1 MRRLSSHHRDE
12 DARIY
17 RNCSETKVVS
27 TCSRRLGAPAA
38 LFGSRSRNA
47 KRNHQDRT
55 LARRMRREEFRG
67 VVVVERETRRATAKR
82 ICREICASAEDSR
95 FEMRVAIAAISERTE
110 DAFEVRHVNDQRA
123 AIHPERLLETQVSR
137 LGAKVAC
144 LQQLESTFASA
155 VAVNPGLPPAHGFDD
170 QIRIRQE

>member
-27 TCSRRLGAPAA
+27 TCSRRLGCSAA
-38 LFGSRSRNA
+38 LFCSRSRNA

-55 LARRMRREEFRG
+55 LARCMRREEFRG

-82 ICREICASAEDSR
+82 ICREICASAEDPC

-110 DAFEVRHVNDQRA
+110 EAFEVRHVNDQRA
-123 AIHPERLLETQVSR
+123 AIHPERLLEAQVSR
-137 LGAKVAC
+137 LAATGAS
-144 LQQLESTFASA
+144 LQQLESAFP
-155 VAVNPGLPPAHGFDD
+155 PGVV
-170 QIRIRQE
+170 